1 MNTQDTEIKS
11 KFDMSS
17 IKYPNNNI
25 ADIYLGS
32 VLEKC

>member
-17 IKYPNNNI
+17 IKYPNNI

-32 VLEKC
+32 VQEKC